1 MSPSDRFSRRVVLP
15 FSEHQ
20 PIPNARHIGK
30 AAADRQIR
38 VSVILKRKTPLNI
51 DSLGGR
57 QMSRQELTDQYG
69 ASQQSFDTVVEFAR
83 SHGLTVDQQA
93 SSLERRRVELRGPI
107 SAFEA
112 AFGVE
117 LNNYEPQQSGS
128 AIKKGASFHAFT
140 GQVTVPQELVD
151 SVEAVLGLDNRPIAT
166 PKFRYRNDSIIAS
179 PSASTSGTFT
189 PPQVAQV
196 YQFPS
201 PPSGAAAGAGQT
213 IGIIELGGGYTTT
226 DITNYFQSLG
236 LTPPN
241 VTAVLLDGGTNAPG
255 DPNGADGEVMLDIEV
270 AGGVAPGAKIVVYFT
285 TNTDQGFQD
294 AISTAI
300 HDTTNDPSVI
310 SISWGGPESSWSQT
324 AINSMDST
332 CQSAAALGISITVA
346 CGDNGSSDGA
356 TGDNVDFPA
365 SSPHVLACGGTAL
378 TASNGTRKS
387 EVVWNDQAS
396 GGGATGGGV
405 SKVFALPAWQ
415 DGAGVPASSSTPTKK
430 HRKSKDD
437 EAPEA
442 AAPAPGGRG
451 VPDVA
456 GDAAPSTG
464 YQTLVDGQQ
473 EVVGGTSAVAPL
485 WAGLI
490 ALLNQQLGVKVGFL
504 NPKIYTMGQASGQ
517 AAFFDITS
525 GNNGDFKAGPGWDA
539 CTGLGSPNGQGLLS
553 ALKSA
558 S

>member
-1 MSPSDRFSRRVVLP
+1 MSPSDRFSRRVALP

-69 ASQQSFDTVVEFAR
+69 ASQQAFDAVVEFAR
-83 SHGLTVDQQA
+83 AHGLTVDEQA
-93 SSLERRRVELRGPI
+93 SNLERRRVELHGPV
-107 SAFEA
+107 SAFDA

-128 AIKKGASFHAFT
+128 PVKKGTSFHAFT
-140 GQVTVPQELVD
+140 GQVSVPEELVD

-166 PKFRYRNDSIIAS
+166 PKFRYRKDAVVAS
-179 PSASTSGTFT
+179 SSASSAGTFT

-196 YQFPS
+196 YKFPA
-201 PPSGAAAGAGQT
+201 PPSGSTAGAGQT
-213 IGIIELGGGYTTT
+213 IAIIELGGGYTTT
-226 DITNYFQSLG
+226 DITNYFKSLG
-236 LTPPN
+236 LAPPS
-241 VTAVLLDGGTNAPG
+241 VTAVLLDGGSNTPG

-270 AGGVAPGAKIVVYFT
+270 AGAVAPGAKIVVYFT

-300 HDTTNDPSVI
+300 HDSSNDPSVI

-324 AINSMDST
+324 AINSMDTT

-378 TASNGTRKS
+378 TASNGARQS
-387 EVVWNDQAS
+387 EVVWNDQAA

-405 SKVFALPAWQ
+405 SNVFALPTWQ
-415 DGAGVPASSSTPTKK
+415 ANAGVPAPSA
-430 HRKSKDD
+430 SK
-437 EAPEA
+437 
-442 AAPAPGGRG
+442 GGRG

-490 ALLNQQLGVKVGFL
+490 ALLNQQLGAKVGFL
-504 NPKIYTMGQASGQ
+504 NPKIYPLAQASGQ
-517 AAFFDITS
+517 SAFFDITS
-525 GNNGDFKAGPGWDA
+525 GNNGDFSAGPGWDA

-553 ALKSA
+553 ALQTA
-558 S
+558 G

>member
-1 MSPSDRFSRRVVLP
+1 MSPSDRFSRRVALP

-38 VSVILKRKTPLNI
+38 VSVILKRKAPLDI

-57 QMSRQELTDQYG
+57 QMSRQELNDQYG
-69 ASQQSFDTVVEFAR
+69 ASQQAFDTVVDFAR
-83 SHGLTVDQQA
+83 AHGLTVDEQA
-93 SSLERRRVELRGPI
+93 SSLERRRVELHGPV
-107 SAFEA
+107 STFDT
-112 AFGVE
+112 AFGVQ
-117 LNNYEPQQSGS
+117 LNNYEPQHSGS
-128 AIKKGASFHAFT
+128 AKPATFHAFT
-140 GQVTVPQELVD
+140 GQVTVPEELVN

-166 PKFRYRNDSIIAS
+166 PKFRYRKQQIIAS
-179 PSASTSGTFT
+179 PSAANTGTFT

-201 PPSGAAAGAGQT
+201 PPSGAVAGAGQT
-213 IGIIELGGGYTTT
+213 IAIIELGGGYTTT
-226 DITNYFQSLG
+226 DITNYFKSLG
-236 LTPPN
+236 LTPPS
-241 VTAVLLDGGTNAPG
+241 VTAVLLDGGSNAPG

-270 AGGVAPGAKIVVYFT
+270 AGAVAPGAKIVVYFT

-310 SISWGGPESSWSQT
+310 SISWGGPESSWSKT

-356 TGDNVDFPA
+356 SGDNVDFPA

-387 EVVWNDQAS
+387 EVVWNDQAA

-405 SKVFALPAWQ
+405 SNVFALPTWQ
-415 DGAGVPASSSTPTKK
+415 SNAGVPA
-430 HRKSKDD
+430 
-437 EAPEA
+437 
-442 AAPAPGGRG
+442 
-451 VPDVA
+451 
-456 GDAAPSTG
+456 PS
-464 YQTLVDGQQ
+464 
-473 EVVGGTSAVAPL
+473 A
-485 WAGLI
+485 
-490 ALLNQQLGVKVGFL
+490 
-504 NPKIYTMGQASGQ
+504 
-517 AAFFDITS
+517 
-525 GNNGDFKAGPGWDA
+525 KAGAAVCLMLQAMPRRQPATRHWLTD
-539 CTGLGSPNGQGLLS
+539 NR
-553 ALKSA
+553 K
-558 S
+558 